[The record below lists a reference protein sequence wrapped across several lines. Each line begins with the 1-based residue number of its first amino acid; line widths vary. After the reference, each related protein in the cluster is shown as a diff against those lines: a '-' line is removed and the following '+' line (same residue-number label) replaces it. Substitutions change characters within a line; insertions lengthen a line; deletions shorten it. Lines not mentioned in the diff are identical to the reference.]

1 MAVEAESFGPE
12 ALILKEGEEG
22 KRLFSL
28 RDESGAGEEGG
39 GEGDIGPSLLL
50 SLSGAKEDAG
60 VLVVERA
67 GRKAK
72 KTKKEEEA
80 AQGRGKVTDKSLS
93 VSLSLTLE
101 KKKK

>member
-50 SLSGAKEDAG
+50 SLS
-60 VLVVERA
+60 LCLSERSK
-67 GRKAK
+67 R
-72 KTKKEEEA
+72 
-80 AQGRGKVTDKSLS
+80 GRGRSCR
-93 VSLSLTLE
+93 
-101 KKKK
+101 